1 MTLMA
6 KEKEE
11 KEEKIE
17 SYPTIDWFYKNT
29 TVLETPEQ
37 YTGFV
42 YIIKE
47 RKSPYNYYVG
57 RKTFWTTEKK
67 SPTKY
72 KRKDGKYLKDKN
84 NKRILNTRT
93 TKTHKK
99 VESDWKDYWG
109 SSDKFLE
116 YIEEKGKE
124 HFVRQILYLCEGKFW
139 EAYYEAKTQ
148 FDMDVLFDD
157 NSFNGIINCR
167 IGKVPKKKEEK

>member
-1 MTLMA
+1 MTLTA
-6 KEKEE
+6 KE

-17 SYPTIDWFYKNT
+17 SYPSINWFYKT
-29 TVLETPEQ
+29 TEVLETPKQ

-42 YIIKE
+42 YKITE
-47 RKSPYNYYVG
+47 CNPPYKYYIG
-57 RKTFWTTEKK
+57 RKTFWITEKK
-67 SPTKY
+67 KPTKY

-93 TKTHKK
+93 TKQHKK

-116 YIEEKGKE
+116 YVEEKGKE
-124 HFVRQILYLCEGKFW
+124 NFIRQIIYLCKGKFW
-139 EAYYEAKTQ
+139 EAYYEAKLQ
-148 FDMDVLFDD
+148 FYMDVLFDD

-167 IGKVPKKKEEK
+167 IGKVPKKKE